1 MSVIDTSL
9 QRIGLKYLIKLSP
22 NKGMSPYTWA
32 APIEWNG
39 YINNDKI
46 SFTQTSNSGYAEY
59 CFDFSNLKEEYQFLN
74 SDIVELID
82 KAMKVMD

>member
-1 MSVIDTSL
+1 M
-9 QRIGLKYLIKLSP
+9 
-22 NKGMSPYTWA
+22 NPYSWK
-32 APIEWNG
+32 APIEWKG

-46 SFTQTSNSGYAEY
+46 SFTQIENSGYAEY
-59 CFDFSNLKEEYQFLN
+59 CFDFSNLKEEYKFLA